1 MNEAPSAGG
10 LYRMPRALRVEMSS
24 HSRDGDARREP
35 TRRSVLGGVAAVA
48 GGGLTGLGA
57 IAASGRPAA
66 AVDGDPAAF
75 EAGDAPTVTSNDG
88 RVESVYLSPAV
99 EVSWADFS
107 EGVER
112 VTLSLAVGSDAGV
125 DEVYRETLTAADP
138 EATPGDLAA
147 VGDVGG
153 SPTDDAPP
161 DFEAVDGGL
170 TARFERADATARG
183 DAVTSEALSAAE
195 LSGGETETTTLDV
208 VFRAQVA
215 GGGDEA
221 TVVRTTTVDL
231 TVENPAGD
239 ATAGGSVGIDAV

>member
-1 MNEAPSAGG
+1 
-10 LYRMPRALRVEMSS
+10 MSS

-35 TRRSVLGGVAAVA
+35 NRRSVLGGVAAVA
-48 GGGLTGLGA
+48 VGGLTGLGGL
-57 IAASGRPAA
+57 AASSEPAA

-88 RVESVYLSPAV
+88 RIESVYLSPEV
-99 EVSWADFS
+99 EVSWTDFS

-112 VTLSLAVGSDAGV
+112 VTLTLAAGSDDGV

-138 EATPGDLAA
+138 SATPGDVASVAGSDDGQSDAA
-147 VGDVGG
+147 
-153 SPTDDAPP
+153 TDAPP
-161 DFEAVDGGL
+161 DFDAVDGGL
-170 TARFERADATARG
+170 TVAFERADATARG
-183 DAVTSEALSAAE
+183 DAVTSETLSAPD
-195 LSGGETETTTLDV
+195 LSGGETDTTTLDV
-208 VFRAQVA
+208 VFRADVA

-239 ATAGGSVGIDAV
+239 ATAGGSVGVDAV

>member
-1 MNEAPSAGG
+1 MTD
-10 LYRMPRALRVEMSS
+10 
-24 HSRDGDARREP
+24 HSRNGSSSEAVS
-35 TRRSVLGGVAAVA
+35 RRSVLGGVAAVA
-48 GGGLTGLGA
+48 VGGFTGLGA
-57 IAASGRPAA
+57 LAASSEPAA

-88 RVESVYLSPAV
+88 RIESVYLSPAV
-99 EVSWADFS
+99 DVSWTDFS

-112 VTLSLAVGSDAGV
+112 VTLTLAVGSDDGV
-125 DEVYRETLTAADP
+125 DEVYRETLTADDP
-138 EATPGDLAA
+138 GATPGDVAA
-147 VGDVGG
+147 VGDD
-153 SPTDDAPP
+153 SASDDSTP
-161 DFEAVDGGL
+161 DFDAVDGGL

-183 DAVTSEALSAAE
+183 DAVTSETLSATD

-208 VFRAQVA
+208 VFRVDVA

-239 ATAGGSVGIDAV
+239 ATAGGSVEVDTA